1 MTEYNFFVSDPTDIS
16 TKITT
21 ITSRINNDVEIDQ
34 SNLPVDSV
42 VYNSPDLVITFTS
55 PLSEYDLQLV
65 SGFFSVIFNGHAT
78 PDNSYHF
85 YNKTGA
91 GRMVENTILIP
102 TSIDDSNSGY
112 KTGST
117 IYNPTD
123 RNMYICIDP
132 TANSADWLKLTPT
145 IQNIYLN
152 SGGNLTANNY
162 IYYATQSATET
173 QSQLL
178 INRTGTINNL
188 HVYLGTAPG
197 VGNSRTFTVN
207 VNGSPTSLLLTLSN
221 TTNQGSNTVDTIEVN
236 SGDLLSVHH
245 TVSGVPDASVGLITF
260 SINS

>member
-1 MTEYNFFVSDPTDIS
+1 MTDYNFFVSNPTDVA

-21 ITSRINNDVEIDQ
+21 ITARINNDVEIDQ
-34 SNLPVDSV
+34 SNLPVNSV
-42 VYNSPDLVITFTS
+42 VYNNTDLVITFTG

-65 SGFFSVIFNGHAT
+65 SGFFDIIFNGET
-78 PDNSYHF
+78 SYHF
-85 YNKTGA
+85 SNKSGA
-91 GRMVENTILIP
+91 GRMVEDTTIIP

-123 RNMYICIDP
+123 KNMYICIDP
-132 TANSADWLKLTPT
+132 TENAADWLKLTPT

-152 SGGNLTANNY
+152 SNSNLIAGNY
-162 IYYATQSATET
+162 IYYATQSATEI
-173 QSQLL
+173 QSTFLL
-178 INRTGTINNL
+178 NRVGTINNL
-188 HVYLGTAPG
+188 HIYLDTAPG

-207 VNGSPTSLLLTLSN
+207 INGIPTSLELTLSN

-236 SGDLLSVHH
+236 NGDLLSVHH
-245 TVSGVPDASVGLITF
+245 TVSGTPVDSVGLITF